1 MRCVSPS
8 PWSSSVRDTCTLSSD
23 YPRLLSSGCGGGHR
37 HAAAP
42 PARPPRARRR
52 ADPQRERS
60 GMAAP
65 VRGARVRQ
73 RECRMEVG
81 GPWQTRTAVHHTA
94 SMDAAYDGYGD
105 GSDPAR
111 PFRSS
116 FPKRPGCMGPASVA
130 VSLQSPSRT
139 QGTCA
144 EHARARRRVPG
155 FVSNYAGP
163 GLASAS
169 TWAWI
174 TGPRTGPAWRSGL
187 APASLLHMLPPKM
200 HGHVTSPV
208 CYR

>member
-23 YPRLLSSGCGGGHR
+23 YPRLFVFWLWWWSSPRCG
-37 HAAAP
+37 
-42 PARPPRARRR
+42 PPRPGR
-52 ADPQRERS
+52 
-60 GMAAP
+60 P
-65 VRGARVRQ
+65 VRGAPPILSANAVAWPRPSVERVRQ

-81 GPWQTRTAVHHTA
+81 GPWQTRTAVRHTA

-174 TGPRTGPAWRSGL
+174 TGPRTGPAWTSGL

>member
-23 YPRLLSSGCGGGHR
+23 YPRLLFSGCGGGSPR
-37 HAAAP
+37 CGPPGRAAP
-42 PARPPRARRR
+42 CEAPRRSSARTQWHGRARAWSASVSGNVGWKWAGRGRR
-52 ADPQRERS
+52 AQPSATRHPWTLRTTVTAMAQTPHVHSDRPSQSGRAAWARHLSRS
-60 GMAAP
+60 AFKPLAHARH
-65 VRGARVRQ
+65 VRG
-73 RECRMEVG
+73 
-81 GPWQTRTAVHHTA
+81 TRTR
-94 SMDAAYDGYGD
+94 GRG
-105 GSDPAR
+105 
-111 PFRSS
+111 
-116 FPKRPGCMGPASVA
+116 
-130 VSLQSPSRT
+130 
-139 QGTCA
+139 
-144 EHARARRRVPG
+144 VPRG

-174 TGPRTGPAWRSGL
+174 TGPRTGPAWTSGL